1 MSISGEAFG
10 LQIDYANEAAFAGN
24 NLRVVCLY
32 LGAFTQAPERTQF
45 LAALV
50 DYLDRLA
57 R

>member
-1 MSISGEAFG
+1 VSISGEAFG